1 MAGRKGS
8 SSKIQTYYSI
18 DGNKASKMRKICSR
32 CGRGTFM
39 SNHKDRHHCGKC
51 NLTEFIQ

>member
-1 MAGRKGS
+1 MAGKKGFS
-8 SSKIQTYYSI
+8 PKIQTYYSVQ
-18 DGNKASKMRKICSR
+18 GNKVTRKRRICSR

-51 NLTEFIQ
+51 NLTEFI

>member
-8 SSKIQTYYSI
+8 SPKIQTYYSI
-18 DGNKASKMRKICSR
+18 DGNKASRVRKICSR
-32 CGRGTFM
+32 CGHGTFM

-51 NLTEFIQ
+51 NLTEFI

>member
-8 SSKIQTYYSI
+8 SPKIQTYYTI
-18 DGNKASKMRKICSR
+18 KGKKATRNRKICSR

-51 NLTEFIQ
+51 SLTEFNQ